1 MLQHRF
7 NVPWWSAASVLR
19 WADPATLPEEVMM
32 AEDTPRYDILIVGQ
46 RRNQRIPE
54 QTVRALIQ
62 NMTFAGI
69 ATTQENVA
77 LDNATEV
84 YLVPS
89 HSAHEAFLQGAFKGA
104 PPVFVEAVL
113 RFGDAPAT
121 HTYQGKEIEAVF
133 HLEFRGCL
141 FQAPNP
147 RFRKMLKQSLN
158 IRAEVFTQA
167 HQGIPERPQ
176 PVTQADGPTAAAQG
190 PEVGLAR
197 TRVEEI

>member
-1 MLQHRF
+1 VALE
-7 NVPWWSAASVLR
+7 
-19 WADPATLPEEVMM
+19 TLPGEVMM

-46 RRNQRIPE
+46 RRTQRIPE

-77 LDNATEV
+77 LPDDATEV
-84 YLVPS
+84 YLAPS
-89 HSAHEAFLQGAFKGA
+89 HSAHEAFLQGAFKGS

-113 RFGDAPAT
+113 RFGDTPAT
-121 HTYQGKEIEAVF
+121 HIYQGKEIEAVF

-141 FQAPNP
+141 FKEPNP
-147 RFRKMLKQSLN
+147 RFRKTLKQSLN
-158 IRAEVFTQA
+158 IRAEVFTQL

-176 PVTQADGPTAAAQG
+176 PMSQTDAPVTTQG